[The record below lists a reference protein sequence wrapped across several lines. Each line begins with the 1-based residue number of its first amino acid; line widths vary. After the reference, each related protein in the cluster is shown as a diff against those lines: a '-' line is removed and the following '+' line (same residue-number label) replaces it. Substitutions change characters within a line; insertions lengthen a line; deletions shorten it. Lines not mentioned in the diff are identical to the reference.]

1 MFEVITALATPYK
14 QGTIDVSSLAA
25 LVKRQVLGN
34 VDGILA
40 CGTTGEEPLL
50 SFAEVKTIVSVCKIV
65 APRVP
70 LWVGVGGFDTKTVCK
85 KAEFAKSLGADE
97 LLVAPPP
104 FTKCTETGYE
114 KHVKAISRAFG
125 KKVWLYNCPSRCGYE
140 LPKSAVERSSRYAAG
155 VKDAGD
161 GSFGEVCKK
170 FGLRVLCG
178 SDERLIGGNETGVIS
193 VTSNIAPRLTRL
205 AGENK
210 ADENQK
216 AAFFE
221 LAKITMKEVNPVPIK
236 YVLLKSGVFLTCEMR
251 MPLTSANDQTRALA
265 DKWLQKYMPNG
276 VEKW

>member
-1 MFEVITALATPYK
+1 MFEIITALATPYK
-14 QGTIDVSSLAA
+14 QGAIDISSLAA
-25 LVKRQVLGN
+25 LAKRQVLGN

-50 SFAEVKTIVSVCKIV
+50 SFAEVKTVVSVCKIV
-65 APRVP
+65 APGIP
-70 LWVGVGGFDTKTVCK
+70 QWVGVGGFDTKTVCK

-104 FTKCTETGYE
+104 FIKCTEAGYE
-114 KHVKAISRAFG
+114 KHIMAICRAFG

-140 LPKSAVERSSRYAAG
+140 LPRSAVETLSRYAAG

-161 GSFGEVCKK
+161 GSFGEVCKNV
-170 FGLRVLCG
+170 GLKVLCG
-178 SDERLIGGNETGVIS
+178 CDERLIGGDENGVIS
-193 VTSNIAPRLTRL
+193 VTSNVAPQLTRL
-205 AGENK
+205 VGENK
-210 ADENQK
+210 ADEHQK
-216 AAFFE
+216 AAFSQ

-236 YVLLKSGVFLTCEMR
+236 YVLHKAGVFLTCEMR
-251 MPLTSANDQTRALA
+251 LPLTAPSEQTRTLA